1 MSASSSLKRGSSAL
15 LPRFAAAALSTLGLA
30 LAGCVGYSP
39 LSEEYAG
46 PLELPDSLVA
56 TFATGAQPEGRRD
69 DTVIVAQD
77 LDKSRHRFRFT
88 VRQLSLP
95 ATEAADA
102 VPFEYYDVDGDAQ
115 TPVIVL
121 LPIFNGKPIVTRYF
135 ARYFASRGWAAVHLS
150 RDTDPLEHLDSPE
163 QGIRENLRDYRRVL
177 DWIGQQQEFDPERI
191 GLFGISLGAMDAVML
206 TALDER
212 IDALVAAMAG
222 GNIADLA
229 VSTSYRPIART
240 VEDLMDERGMSREAF
255 ELALDA
261 KIKTDPL
268 TLAPYVDAERTLLI
282 LTRTDAIVPY
292 RTQEALRSQ
301 LGAPESLFLPTGHR
315 TSVFYFPFMGSSAF
329 DFFQRTFAKD
339 EAVAGTSDR

>member
-1 MSASSSLKRGSSAL
+1 MSTAISTPRGTSAL
-15 LPRFAAAALSTLGLA
+15 PSRLAAAALAAVCVVLV
-30 LAGCVGYSP
+30 GCVGYSP
-39 LSEEYAG
+39 LAEEYAG
-46 PLELPDSLVA
+46 PLELPDALVA
-56 TFATGAQPEGRRD
+56 TLPGAGGD
-69 DTVIVAQD
+69 DSEAAVIVAQD
-77 LDKSRHRFRFT
+77 LDKTRHRFRFT

-95 ATEAADA
+95 ATDTADA
-102 VPFEYYDVDGDAQ
+102 VPFEYYDVDEDGP

-177 DWIGQQQEFDPERI
+177 DWIGQQTEFDPERI

-206 TALDER
+206 TAIDER

-261 KIKTDPL
+261 KIKTDPMR
-268 TLAPYVDAERTLLI
+268 LAPYVDAERTLLI
-282 LTRTDAIVPY
+282 LTRTDAIVPF
-292 RTQEALRSQ
+292 RTQEALRTE
-301 LGAPESLFLPTGHR
+301 LGAPETLFLPTGHR

-329 DFFQRTFAKD
+329 DFFERKFSKD
-339 EAVAGTSDR
+339 EAVAETGRP